1 MKTEKEQPER
11 MISVPENVFL
21 RMVLKLN
28 EGKILFPKKVEEAN
42 RFLQGATFKTPLK

>member
-1 MKTEKEQPER
+1 MKTNKQQSEP
-11 MISVPENVFL
+11 MVSVPEKALL

-42 RFLQGATFKTPLK
+42 KFLEGAIFKTPLK